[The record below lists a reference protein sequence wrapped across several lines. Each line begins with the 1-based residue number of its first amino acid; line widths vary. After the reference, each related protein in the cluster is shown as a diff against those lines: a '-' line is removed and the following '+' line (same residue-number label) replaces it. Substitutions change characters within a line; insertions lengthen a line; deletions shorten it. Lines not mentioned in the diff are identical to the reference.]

1 MIKELDKRKRIA
13 IVTSGH
19 SPYDDRIF
27 WKFGI
32 TLSDNYDIC
41 IITSTEN
48 INSSFNNISLKGFN
62 DYLNIKDKIDKFLE
76 LLKNFNP
83 DLIICEEPV
92 TVFAAI
98 KFKIIKEN
106 VKIILDVT
114 EWYPENIAHKQ
125 RFLKAIF
132 IYITLYSMNI
142 VISNFVDWIIIGET
156 SKRKRYDLIAPF
168 KPKSIIGYYPVMKY
182 FNYHLPKF
190 SGKSIVLCYAGV
202 ITFQRGIIN
211 LLSVANILADKRPKI
226 EVQLLIIGKFS
237 YKDEEIEFKRLT
249 DEQNKVKVSF
259 KGWNTYDE
267 FSENLKDADICFDLR
282 ERNFIYRNS
291 LPIKIFEYMACGKPF
306 IYSDIIPIRKEL
318 GNIEC
323 GFLVNPNDLNEV
335 VNRIEDYIDN
345 KSLLIN
351 HSKNGRLKIENGKN
365 WENES
370 VKLLNLIEILLK

>member
-1 MIKELDKRKRIA
+1 MDRRKRIA
-13 IVTSGH
+13 IITSGH

-32 TLSDNYDIC
+32 TLSAKYNIC
-41 IITSTEN
+41 IISSTEK
-48 INSSFNNISLKGFN
+48 INSSLNNITLFGFN
-62 DYLNIKDKIDKFLE
+62 DFFNIKDKSDKFFE

-83 DLIICEEPV
+83 DLIICEEPI
-92 TVFAAI
+92 TVFAAR
-98 KFKIIKEN
+98 KFKSIKDS

-114 EWYPENIAHKQ
+114 EWYPENISHKQ
-125 RFLKAIF
+125 RLFKAIVT
-132 IYITLYSMNI
+132 YITLFSMNI
-142 VISNFVDWIIIGET
+142 VVSNLVDWIIIGET

-168 KPKSIIGYYPVMKY
+168 KPKSIIGYYPVLKY

-190 SGKSIVLCYAGV
+190 SGESINLCYAGV

-211 LLSVANILADKRPKI
+211 LFRVAEILADKRPKI

-237 YKDEEIEFKRLT
+237 YKDEEIEFNRLT

-259 KGWNTYDE
+259 KSWNTYNE

-282 ERNFIYRNS
+282 ERNFIYRKS

-306 IYSDIIPIRKEL
+306 IYSDINPIKKEL

-323 GFLVNPNDLNEV
+323 GFLVDPNDLNEV
-335 VNRIEDYIDN
+335 VNKIEIYLDN
-345 KSLLIN
+345 ESLLMN
-351 HSKNGRLKIENGKN
+351 HARNGRLEIENGKN
-365 WENES
+365 WEFES
-370 VKLLNLIEILLK
+370 IKLLNLIEKLLK

>member
-1 MIKELDKRKRIA
+1 MDKRKRIA

-32 TLSDNYDIC
+32 TLSAKYDIC

-48 INSSFNNISLKGFN
+48 INSSLNNITLSGFN
-62 DYLNIKDKIDKFLE
+62 DFLNVKDKTDKFFE
-76 LLKNFNP
+76 LFKNFNP

-92 TVFAAI
+92 TVFAAR
-98 KFKIIKEN
+98 KFKSINDN

-114 EWYPENIAHKQ
+114 EWYPENISHKQ
-125 RFLKAIF
+125 RFFKAIF
-132 IYITLYSMNI
+132 TFTTLFSMNI
-142 VISNFVDWIIIGET
+142 VVSNFVDWIIIGET
-156 SKRKRYDLIAPF
+156 SKRRRYDLIAPF
-168 KPKSIIGYYPVMKY
+168 KPKSIIGYYPVLKY
-182 FNYHLPKF
+182 FNYQLPKF

-211 LLSVANILADKRPKI
+211 LLRVANILSDKRPKI

-259 KGWNTYDE
+259 KDWDTYNE

-323 GFLVNPNDLNEV
+323 GFLVNPNDINEV

-345 KSLLIN
+345 KPLLIN
-351 HSKNGRLKIENGKN
+351 HSKNGRLEIENGKN
-365 WENES
+365 WEIES
-370 VKLLNLIEILLK
+370 IKLLNLIEILLK